1 MGEVGH
7 SKLGKLAIMSA
18 RLKQS
23 EVFTALT
30 ACTGNVAAAATR
42 LGCSRHGLNLFLE
55 RHPRLL
61 QLCKDFRE
69 SMVDHAESQFNRAI
83 LNGAPWAVAMALKT
97 IGKRRGYVERQ
108 EVEQETRVTLAQ
120 PAEELTDDQL
130 ARIAARAGGATG
142 SGGGAA
148 PETAGPPA
156 PG

>member
-1 MGEVGH
+1 MGKVGS

-23 EVFTALT
+23 EVFSALT
-30 ACTGNVAAAATR
+30 ACTGNVAAAAVR

-108 EVEQETRVTLAQ
+108 EVEQETRVTISQ

-130 ARIAARAGGATG
+130 ARIAARGSGATG
-142 SGGGAA
+142 GGGGTA
-148 PETAGPPA
+148 PEADGPPA

>member
-1 MGEVGH
+1 MGGP
-7 SKLGKLAIMSA
+7 

-23 EVFTALT
+23 EVFSALT

-42 LGCSRHGLNLFLE
+42 LGCTRWGLNAFLE

-130 ARIAARAGGATG
+130 ARIAARASSGATG
-142 SGGGAA
+142 GGGGAA
-148 PETAGPPA
+148 PETDGPPA